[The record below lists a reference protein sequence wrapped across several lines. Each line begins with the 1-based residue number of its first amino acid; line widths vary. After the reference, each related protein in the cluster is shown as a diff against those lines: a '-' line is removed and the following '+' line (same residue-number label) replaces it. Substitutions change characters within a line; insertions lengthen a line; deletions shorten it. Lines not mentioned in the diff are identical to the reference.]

1 MGRLVLDTSVL
12 IALNDSTD
20 AHHESVSSKIASHRG
35 QFFISA
41 VTLAEVLVVPYQFGF
56 QIGQSH
62 ALDISNQ
69 VDGVLEVDSEIA
81 QRAAQI
87 RAQSAISMID
97 ALIIATAITAKAT
110 LWTCDAKQARG
121 YEGAVLI
128 V

>member
-20 AHHESVSSKIASHRG
+20 AHHESVSSKIAAHRG

-41 VTLAEVLVVPYQFGF
+41 VTLAEVLVVPYRFGAS
-56 QIGQSH
+56 IGQSH
-62 ALDISNQ
+62 SRDISMQ
-69 VDGVLEVDSEIA
+69 VDGVLAVDSEIA

-87 RAQSAISMID
+87 RAQGAISMID
-97 ALIIATAITAKAT
+97 ALIIATAITARAT
-110 LWTCDAKQARG
+110 LWTCDAKQASRS
-121 YEGAVLI
+121 EGAVLI